1 MKKVLRKAE
10 EFAPRTKSGKAT
22 FTIDQ
27 ICDVCDLLKAKEYPD
42 GRFSDDECC
51 LFSVLREEF
60 GIEI

>member
-1 MKKVLRKAE
+1 MAKVSRKAE

-27 ICDVCDLLKAKEYPD
+27 IRDVCELLKAKEYPD
-42 GRFSDDECC
+42 YNFSDDEYC

-60 GIEI
+60 GVVI

>member
-1 MKKVLRKAE
+1 MAKVSRKAE
-10 EFAPRTKSGKAT
+10 EFAPRTKFGKAT

-27 ICDVCDLLKAKEYPD
+27 IRDICELLKAKEYPD

-51 LFSVLREEF
+51 LFSVLCEEF